1 MGSLWALLNT
11 FNIMNTITQK
21 LSLVYPY
28 VENDSFKDYI
38 VISSDSLLIINKE
51 LELVEWIVEGED
63 KDGTYMSAET
73 EDDFLDAIIF
83 FKSILLSGDNP
94 TLYI

>member
-38 VISSDSLLIINKE
+38 VISSDSLLIINRE